1 MSHRFL
7 SPLRAVLRRPPT
19 GTPTGAD
26 PVVNGASASSF
37 ASLPTIAFGALV
49 LCCGAFLFSMPR
61 SWRLMDDALALSMA
75 GALVAWIDRRRL
87 VDAALLALP
96 PLAGPW
102 VDPELGA
109 QAMSVACL
117 AVFLVT
123 RRPRFAAVAGS
134 AGVALLLASVRL
146 KLRFAGT
153 PLTWQDVRFF
163 FRQFDDNVGVLATQ
177 PTLLW
182 SAGAVVLLTLAA
194 GLVAW
199 RWNPPGRPAGRS
211 APLAAAALAAL
222 LVAHG
227 AGLIVEGVSRL
238 AASGAWF
245 VADGLAERPLFAF
258 FATASLQPRWEVPA
272 TDTAGFRHD
281 SQGRLS
287 SGDGARPADIVV
299 ILQES
304 QFDPRTIDGCASAAC
319 RLDAFTANA
328 DTIALGPLQVHTF
341 GGGTWLS
348 EFALQTGVPHDV
360 FGPAGEFAPFNVAP
374 RVRRSFVRSLKAA
387 GYRTVALYPTRGNMM
402 NGRAAYA
409 GYGVDEFLDASEL
422 GLPETWGTSD
432 ALVHEAARRV
442 LARERQ
448 HDAPVFLFVET
459 LFNHAEHGIHMERVP
474 AALVAEAA
482 ADFPA
487 RDEARSVADYLWRSR
502 QFEREIGLT
511 RQAVLGGSR
520 PAVLAWFGDHQPPF
534 ANAVTLRS
542 RIRSMPTD
550 TGTVPARYQTWYEI
564 SSNRPGRLH
573 NDAPA
578 ALDLVFLPG
587 LLAQAAGAPID
598 DWLAA
603 NVQARDECGGLL
615 ESCRTPGARDAYLST
630 LWSDLGE
637 FGLR

>member
-1 MSHRFL
+1 MPRPLISALRAAVRRL
-7 SPLRAVLRRPPT
+7 PTAPLATRTWQRSPLL
-19 GTPTGAD
+19 
-26 PVVNGASASSF
+26 
-37 ASLPTIAFGALV
+37 LIAFGGLV
-49 LCCGAFLFSMPR
+49 LCCGAFFYSMPR
-61 SWRLMDDALALSMA
+61 SWRLMDAALALSVAA
-75 GALVAWIDRRRL
+75 GLVAWIDRRRL
-87 VDAALLALP
+87 VDALVLALP
-96 PLAGPW
+96 PLAGSL

-109 QAMSVACL
+109 QALSVTCL
-117 AVFLVT
+117 AFYLVT

-134 AGVALLLASVRL
+134 VLVAVLLASVRL

-153 PLTWQDVRFF
+153 PLTWQDIRFF
-163 FRQFDDNVGVLATQ
+163 FRQFEDNVGVLATQ

-182 SAGAVVLLTLAA
+182 SAGFVVVVAVACCLL
-194 GLVAW
+194 AW
-199 RWNPPGRPAGRS
+199 RWNPPGRAVGLA
-211 APLAAAALAAL
+211 APVAAAALAAL

-227 AGLIVEGVSRL
+227 AGLIVQGVSEL
-238 AASGAWF
+238 GESGAWF
-245 VADGLAERPLFAF
+245 VADGLVERPLFAF

-272 TDTAGFRHD
+272 ADTRAFRHD
-281 SQGRLS
+281 SQALLS
-287 SGDGARPADIVV
+287 AGDGSPPADIVV

-304 QFDPRTIDGCASAAC
+304 QFNPATLDGCASAAC
-319 RLDAFTANA
+319 RLDAFAANG
-328 DTIALGPLQVHTF
+328 DTIAHGPLQVHTF

-374 RVRRSFVRSLKAA
+374 HVKQSFVRSLKSA

-409 GYGVDEFLDASEL
+409 GYGFDEFLDAAEL

-448 HDAPVFLFVET
+448 HDQPVFLFVET

-474 AALVAEAA
+474 AALIAEVSR
-482 ADFPA
+482 DFPA
-487 RDEARSVADYLWRSR
+487 QDEARSVADYLWRTR
-502 QFEREIGLT
+502 EFDREIALT
-511 RQAVLGGSR
+511 RKAVLGTPR

-534 ANAVTLRS
+534 ANAVTLRG
-542 RIRSMPTD
+542 RIQAMPTG
-550 TGTVPARYQTWYEI
+550 TGAVAAKYQTWYEV
-564 SSNRPGRLH
+564 SSNRPGR
-573 NDAPA
+573 ARKSEPA

-603 NVQARDECGGLL
+603 NVQARNECAGLL
-615 ESCRTPGARDAYLST
+615 ESCWTPGSREAYLSY
-630 LWSDLGE
+630 LWGDLKE
-637 FGLR
+637 FALP